1 MDLTRTQLAVIILFA
16 TAIII
21 LVPTTLR
28 LIDPQAAGG
37 PATGGPPGLSP
48 TIIVVGCLSL
58 LGLLGMLIGVG
69 TLLADARN
77 YGQDHLTAC
86 IVALLFLILGIGVP
100 IVAAGGGAYARSG
113 DVDAYHRTLNIS
125 SIGVALSVLGMVAAP
140 WFLFKPGWRVLPA
153 VVGIVRAAAGIGE
166 LQATRLHSTLAEQT
180 FGNQTVYL
188 PHFDV
193 PLTSGPIYTWQIVG
207 WAGTVLLAGMWAM
220 LLFAADDAM
229 VPHPEKKRRAA
240 AEAPVED

>member
-1 MDLTRTQLAVIILFA
+1 MDMTRTQLAVIVLFA
-16 TAIII
+16 AAIII

-28 LIDPQAAGG
+28 IIDPQAAGG

-48 TIIVVGCLSL
+48 TLIAVACLSL
-58 LGLLGMLIGVG
+58 LGVLGMLVGVG

-77 YGQDHLTAC
+77 YSQGHLVAC
-86 IVALLFLILGIGVP
+86 IVALVLIILGIGMP

-113 DVDAYHRTLNIS
+113 DVDAYHRTLDIS
-125 SIGVALSVLGMVAAP
+125 SIGTVLGVLAMVVAP
-140 WFLFKPGWRVLPA
+140 WFLFKPGWRVLPV

-180 FGNQTVYL
+180 FGDQTVYL

-193 PLTSGPIYTWQIVG
+193 PLTSGPIYTWRIVG

-229 VPHPEKKRRAA
+229 VPRPEKKPGVA